1 MAEDPRCCE
10 LAHLVYDCPGPCR
23 RRVYEDL
30 RGVPRRRAGNLPFP
44 DGARR
49 PPMSRPRLATGAAP
63 PPPASA
69 VVQIGSRPSSAQ
81 RSRCRRR
88 EAVCHGPRPA
98 GGIGGRHGRGLDGRL
113 ESQPSAHPFLTSRA
127 EGATPADSGRP
138 PNDACLRALTRR
150 GSDGA
155 EGGGGLPPCLP
166 PVSSS
171 ARLCHGPLCA
181 SSEARRG
188 SQRPPEVP
196 CLPATHGGPQNDP
209 HASVSRALARNGRF

>member
-1 MAEDPRCCE
+1 MP
-10 LAHLVYDCPGPCR
+10 
-23 RRVYEDL
+23 
-30 RGVPRRRAGNLPFP
+30 
-44 DGARR
+44 
-49 PPMSRPRLATGAAP
+49 RPRLATRAAP
-63 PPPASA
+63 PAST
-69 VVQIGSRPSSAQ
+69 VVPVGPRPSPAQ

-98 GGIGGRHGRGLDGRL
+98 GGIGGRCGRGSSGVRGASAWSLPVPH
-113 ESQPSAHPFLTSRA
+113 QPRRRRNRADFLRP
-127 EGATPADSGRP
+127 ENGACRW
-138 PNDACLRALTRR
+138 ALTRR

-196 CLPATHGGPQNDP
+196 CLPATHGGPQKRSSRLRFAGFGP
-209 HASVSRALARNGRF
+209 KRSILRALELSAVPGAAVAQVFGP